1 MAFYKMDTSKKMN
14 VFVQL
19 KKGGFAMQVLEN
31 IWLFFQ
37 DQILGMKW
45 MNVLIGNGLSAVG
58 IDMESKVSGMLQ
70 FFIYDTIK
78 IFILLSVLIFLI
90 SYIQSF
96 FPPERSKK
104 Q

>member
-1 MAFYKMDTSKKMN
+1 MAFYKMDASKKMN

-45 MNVLIGNGLSAVG
+45 MNVLIGNGLRAV
-58 IDMESKVSGMLQ
+58 DRK
-70 FFIYDTIK
+70 
-78 IFILLSVLIFLI
+78 SVV
-90 SYIQSF
+90 
-96 FPPERSKK
+96 
-104 Q
+104 